1 MIILHNAKPAEGMSL
16 RGLFQLTG
24 VAMVDPHDNKT
35 MQLPFAMKHARWSF
49 LLACMSSKN
58 APEARIRAVSLE
70 RARVRLFELGGLAS
84 PW

>member
-1 MIILHNAKPAEGMSL
+1 MTF

-24 VAMVDPHDNKT
+24 VAMVDPYDNKT
-35 MQLPFAMKHARWSF
+35 MQLPFAMKHARWAF

-58 APEARIRAVSLE
+58 APEARIRTLNLE